1 MTGASGVHALSRL
14 VAVGSGS
21 RGRAFTPIR
30 WRSSRAPPR
39 TPRAKWLGN
48 SAPGLVW
55 PDAFCAGLAQG
66 GFRVIRFDQR
76 DTGLSSHVDYE
87 HAPYDLADLAAEGVA
102 VLEALGIERAHVVGL
117 SQGGSVACRIA
128 QAAPERVASLALI
141 MSSLR
146 LGPKNRAFAGLA
158 PEPDALPQ
166 PAFDYVAEVIALN
179 AVAPQGAA
187 EIARAFVDNFRL
199 AKGPASPFAEAFWA
213 DLGAKVA
220 AIPER
225 RGDGQVTRM
234 ANSSNHRKAQM
245 ATPELAEAELA
256 AIGVPALVLH
266 GDGDPIFPMAHADW
280 TARALG
286 AARVE
291 VITDMGHA
299 LDPAFFEPILS
310 RLTAHFAA

>member
-1 MTGASGVHALSRL
+1 MKPSSLFVPCGDLTLHVETFGQADRP
-14 VAVGSGS
+14 AVLL
-21 RGRAFTPIR
+21 IM
-30 WRSSRAPPR
+30 
-39 TPRAKWLGN
+39 GN

-55 PDAFCAGLAQG
+55 PDAFCAGLAET

-87 HAPYDLADLAAEGVA
+87 SAPYDLADLAAEGLA
-102 VLEALGIERAHVVGL
+102 VLDALAIQHAHVVGL

-128 QAAPERVASLALI
+128 LAAPGRVASLALL

-146 LGPKNRAFAGLA
+146 LGPKNRAFAGLD
-158 PEPDALPQ
+158 PEPGALPQ
-166 PAFDYVAEVIALN
+166 PAAAYVAEVIALN

-187 EIARAFVDNFRL
+187 DIARSFVENFRL
-199 AKGPASPFAEAFWA
+199 AKGPASPFDEAFWA
-213 DLGAKVA
+213 DLGAQVA
-220 AIPER
+220 AIPEQ
-225 RGDGQVTRM
+225 RGDGQVARM

-245 ATPELAEAELA
+245 ATAELTEAELE
-256 AIGVPALVLH
+256 AIGIPTLVLH

-291 VITDMGHA
+291 VIADMGHA
-299 LDPAFFEPILS
+299 LDPAFFAPILS
-310 RLTAHFAA
+310 RLTAHFAT